1 MRLFPHPPS
10 PLPLRC
16 RVFPGSRPNA
26 LVPSSPQPPSP
37 SRGAGGAAA
46 NSAP

>member
-1 MRLFPHPPS
+1 M
-10 PLPLRC
+10 LPLRC

-37 SRGAGGAAA
+37 SRGEGGAAA
-46 NSAP
+46 DSAP